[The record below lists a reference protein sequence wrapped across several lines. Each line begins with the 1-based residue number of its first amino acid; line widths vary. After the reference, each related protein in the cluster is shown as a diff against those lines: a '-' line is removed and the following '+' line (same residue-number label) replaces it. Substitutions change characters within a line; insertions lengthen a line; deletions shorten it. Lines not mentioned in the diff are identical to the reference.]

1 MSKRFVKEKDRVY
14 WAELAPTD
22 KRTFKYQV
30 HSGYYLASYH
40 FAGNIINIV
49 SFGNV
54 SSCVVRHLKDCEIFN
69 TPELAQKRA
78 DELNTEEEGL

>member
-14 WAELAPTD
+14 WAELEPTD

-30 HSGYYLASYH
+30 HNGYYLASYKC
-40 FAGNIINIV
+40 ANDTINLV
-49 SFGNV
+49 SLGEI
-54 SSCVVRHLKDCEIFN
+54 SSCVVRHLKDHEIFN

-78 DELNTEEEGL
+78 DELNTAEERL